1 MSRKLSSGLG
11 AKVDQAKQELA
22 YDSKMDKAQEKERR
36 KRVPKNFTIAK
47 ENAEW
52 VDRLAMELSLERGE
66 KISTSALVNA
76 VLDQSRENAVLNKIQ
91 DFKK

>member
-1 MSRKLSSGLG
+1 MSRKLSAGLG

-22 YDSKMDKAQEKERR
+22 YDSKIDAAQEKERR

-52 VDRLAMELSLERGE
+52 IDQRARELSLERGE
-66 KISTSALVNA
+66 RVTASSLVNEI
-76 VLDQSRENAVLNKIQ
+76 LDREKLRGL
-91 DFKK
+91 